1 MGSYCSLYVGN
12 IEVGST
18 KNAIDPSVMLL
29 FRAADRVEAT
39 LVPGTP
45 EYARYYRMPGPDD
58 KWVAEVHQRVCYE
71 TSARI
76 VRERL
81 DLLGFSFEAS
91 SRAFEVAVERELA
104 YVRRRALE
112 EHGSLWKDDLER
124 LENFNLAVWR
134 DGMSQIVAHDLWAVD
149 QHSSEFAA
157 LSPLLRRMLSRDYE
171 QWMGCPV
178 RDVRHVIGL
187 LLSVVEADET
197 VYYDLTDLVA
207 GGWVDDEADL
217 VDYSEK
223 LLRTGAAG
231 SERVIVLTEGST
243 DKFILENSLMLL
255 FPHLL
260 DYFRFM
266 DFEGARVAGGAGALA
281 STVKAFVGA
290 GILNR
295 VVAVFDNDTAAA
307 EALTTLE
314 SVDLPPNYVIFQYPR
329 SASLAAY
336 PTLGPTGV
344 VTADINGLAASI
356 ELYLGRD
363 VLKGENGELTPVHW
377 RGYNDAMERYQGV
390 IRDKAGILDRF
401 RNKVARC
408 ADPAVLE
415 TTDWAD
421 MRGLLVALSR
431 AAGQTAEGDLLALEE
446 LDEDT
451 F

>member
-255 FPHLL
+255 FPHPEWEAALDSGGLRIVGGMPRANRASSNFPITCSLSLRCSCPTSAPLRQSRIHSFGRGFVPPLRVRRAGTLL
-260 DYFRFM
+260 SRSEEFEQSRRSDEAARFVRELCQR
-266 DFEGARVAGGAGALA
+266 DVWPI
-281 STVKAFVGA
+281 TVPS
-290 GILNR
+290 R
-295 VVAVFDNDTAAA
+295 
-307 EALTTLE
+307 
-314 SVDLPPNYVIFQYPR
+314 PR
-329 SASLAAY
+329 G
-336 PTLGPTGV
+336 LGPT
-344 VTADINGLAASI
+344 
-356 ELYLGRD
+356 E
-363 VLKGENGELTPVHW
+363 
-377 RGYNDAMERYQGV
+377 
-390 IRDKAGILDRF
+390 
-401 RNKVARC
+401 
-408 ADPAVLE
+408 
-415 TTDWAD
+415 
-421 MRGLLVALSR
+421 
-431 AAGQTAEGDLLALEE
+431 
-446 LDEDT
+446 
-451 F
+451 